1 MTMDKVVSYISTHME
16 DNFYWPKPSWH
27 GKPLDLLEVENK
39 IELLEARFIRLS
51 DTWPLPYTELEEIED
66 EIKQL
71 ENMRTRIWNE
81 WQKSIS
87 DMRKELVTE

>member
-1 MTMDKVVSYISTHME
+1 MEKVLDFMATHME
-16 DNFYWPKPSWH
+16 DRFSWPEPSFH
-27 GKPLDLLEVENK
+27 GKPFDLLEVESK

-51 DTWPLPYTELEEIED
+51 DEWPLPYTALEEIED

-71 ENMRTRIWNE
+71 ENMKTKIWNE

-87 DMRKELVTE
+87 DMRKGE

>member
-1 MTMDKVVSYISTHME
+1 MTALGINMSTR
-16 DNFYWPKPSWH
+16 DPDLFYWPEPSSH
-27 GKPLDLLEVENK
+27 GKPLDLLEVESK
-39 IELLEARFIRLS
+39 IDILEARFIRLS

>member
-1 MTMDKVVSYISTHME
+1 MNAILNHISTHME
-16 DNFYWPKPSWH
+16 DKFYWPEPSSH
-27 GKPLDLLEVENK
+27 GKPLDLLDVEGK

-51 DTWPLPYTELEEIED
+51 DEWPLPYTELEEIED

-71 ENMRTRIWNE
+71 ENMKTRIWNE

-87 DMRKELVTE
+87 DMRKGE

>member
-1 MTMDKVVSYISTHME
+1 MTALGINMSTR
-16 DNFYWPKPSWH
+16 DPDLFYWPAHSFH
-27 GKPLDLLEVENK
+27 GKPLGLLEVESK
-39 IELLEARFIRLS
+39 IDELEARFIRRS
-51 DTWPLPYTELEEIED
+51 DEWPLPYTALEEIED

-87 DMRKELVTE
+87 DMRKGE